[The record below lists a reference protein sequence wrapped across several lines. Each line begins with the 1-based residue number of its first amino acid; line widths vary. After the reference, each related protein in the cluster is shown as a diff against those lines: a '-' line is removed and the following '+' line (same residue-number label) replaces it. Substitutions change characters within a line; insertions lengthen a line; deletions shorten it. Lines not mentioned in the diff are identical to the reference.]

1 MMKRLT
7 YAILSLTLSVVTSAA
22 MDDGELNI
30 TNIDWNTLKVDS
42 FPPVYMEVVPLET
55 DYTAHDYRV

>member
-1 MMKRLT
+1 MMKRLMT

-30 TNIDWNTLKVDS
+30 TNIDWNTLKVEARELSGD
-42 FPPVYMEVVPLET
+42 LEMRH
-55 DYTAHDYRV
+55 AGISEQ